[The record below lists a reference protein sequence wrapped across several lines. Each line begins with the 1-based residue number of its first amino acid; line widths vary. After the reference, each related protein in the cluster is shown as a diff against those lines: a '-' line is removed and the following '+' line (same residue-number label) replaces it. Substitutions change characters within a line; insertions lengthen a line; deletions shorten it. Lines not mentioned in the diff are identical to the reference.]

1 MRFGVGLVFSALL
14 LSGHSAQSQIA
25 TLADTPPTLA
35 VISGY
40 PPYADSRLPDGG
52 YLTRVVKAALQASGT
67 QYRLVE
73 MPVNRALFEVAHG
86 GAEAALPLARTDERE
101 KIYRF
106 SDPLSSLTIAAFVP
120 GPAANGWT
128 GIAAMNG
135 KSACLPAGSPT
146 PSALIAG
153 LQEGRLKPLEAND
166 LEACVRM
173 LSAGRVDILISD
185 PHVVWHLAKTIKV
198 ERRIA
203 LVQDDLGIGAHYLLA
218 RRGDERGEALLSA
231 FNRGLSILRTNGS
244 YDDLMRPV
252 RQMDETRR

>member
-1 MRFGVGLVFSALL
+1 MRFGVGLVSLALL
-14 LSGHSAQSQIA
+14 LSGHSAKSQ
-25 TLADTPPTLA
+25 TVMLADTTPTLA

-40 PPYADSRLPDGG
+40 PPYADSRLADGG
-52 YLTRVVKAALQASGT
+52 YLVKIAKAALLASGT

-73 MPVNRALFEVAHG
+73 MPINRALFEVENGSAQ
-86 GAEAALPLARTDERE
+86 AAFPLARTADRE

-106 SDPLSSLTIAAFVP
+106 SDPLSSLTIAGFVP
-120 GPAANGWT
+120 APAMASWA
-128 GIAAMNG
+128 GIAGMTG

-185 PHVVWHLAKTIKV
+185 PHVVWHTAKSIKV

-203 LVQDDLGIGAHYLLA
+203 LAQEDLGIGAYYLLA
-218 RRGDERGEALLSA
+218 RRGDERGDALLSA
-231 FNRGLSILRTNGS
+231 FNRGLDSLRASGS
-244 YDDLMRPV
+244 YDDLMRPL
-252 RQMDETRR
+252 RQLDEARR